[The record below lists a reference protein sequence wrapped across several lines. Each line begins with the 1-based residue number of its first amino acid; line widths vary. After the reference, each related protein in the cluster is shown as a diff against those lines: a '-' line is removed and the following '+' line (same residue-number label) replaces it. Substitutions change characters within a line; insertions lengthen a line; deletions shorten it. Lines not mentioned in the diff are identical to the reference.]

1 MRRNTLNKLLILCCA
16 LAVVSCK
23 AKKQIVAAGKQ
34 TVNNPAVVSP
44 VISSKLAEIRKSQA
58 DFTTFSGRAKTKLD
72 INGSGNDV
80 TLNIRIQK
88 GQKIW
93 VSITAIAGIEVA
105 RALITPDSLLVINKL
120 QGLYMK
126 KPFSYIYNY
135 TSREVDYS
143 SIEALLVGNVIPQL
157 LNGGTQMQTDS
168 GKTVLSGNLQ
178 ELVFKLVLGPDMK
191 ANHTDLADQAQGQSL
206 TVDNSTFI
214 QSGNRV
220 LPSQINMTSVAKS
233 KKVQVNLHYIK
244 ADFDLP
250 LEYPFSVPSR
260 YTPAN

>member
-1 MRRNTLNKLLILCCA
+1 MRRNMLNKLLILFCA
-16 LAVVSCK
+16 LAILSCK
-23 AKKQIVAAGKQ
+23 AKKQLA
-34 TVNNPAVVSP
+34 VSP
-44 VISSKLAEIRKSQA
+44 KPAEKTDPAISKLNAIKSGQTN
-58 DFTTFSGRAKTKLD
+58 FTTFSGKARTKLN
-72 INGSGNDV
+72 INGSSNDV
-80 TLNIRIQK
+80 TLNIGIQK

-126 KPFSYIYNY
+126 KPFSYIYTY
-135 TSREVDYS
+135 TSREIDYG
-143 SIEALLVGNVIPQL
+143 SIEALLVGNAIPQL

-178 ELVFKLVLGPDMK
+178 ELVYKLILGPDMK
-191 ANHTDLADQAQGQSL
+191 ASHTDLADQAQGQSL

-220 LPSQINMTSVAKS
+220 LPSQINMTSVANS
-233 KKVQVNLHYIK
+233 KKVQVNLHYMK

-250 LEYPFSVPSR
+250 LEYPFSIPSR
-260 YTPAN
+260 YAPAN